1 MDYALRRLHPVPNL
15 TECSEVPYPHFR
27 AGVLKVPRRAGRIRP
42 KERDRLR
49 SAKQCSFVT
58 DRPVQSARYV
68 ERRVS
73 IVIATWLPTPAHY
86 LLVSAIAVLV
96 YILTTRARHERRAP
110 TSAIAWVLGLAL
122 MPYLILP
129 LYVLFGQRKLRPVVT
144 PRTGDVEEGHH
155 WAAEL
160 IECFGLAPPS
170 LANVRLHRDG
180 LQARDALWEIIEAAR
195 ERLDI
200 CTFLIGNDPIGAEVV
215 DRLERRARAGIR
227 VRLLLDGFGDVF
239 VPGRFL
245 RRLRRAGVEVA
256 VFRPFFSLRRLGPRN
271 LRNHR
276 KFVIADDGWLW
287 SGGRNLAAEYFIDQP
302 HQPAWLDLSFDLRG
316 AVAAEA
322 SRQFDLDWI
331 DTTRGKSA
339 AHTPQ
344 AMHVERGSLVQFLP
358 SGPDQAEDTAQSL
371 LIDACYRA
379 RRSILAVTPYFVPD
393 DSLRAA
399 LRLAAR
405 RGVAVTIVL
414 PRVSNHRLAD
424 FVRSRAMRDLAM
436 AGVEFRLLP
445 HMIHAKA
452 VVVDEVL
459 ALSGSINLD
468 LRSLLLNHEAS
479 VVFYDTRDIAW
490 FANWIEALAPQGAL
504 YAARPPGLL
513 RDIAEGLLLTVAF
526 QL

>member
-1 MDYALRRLHPVPNL
+1 M
-15 TECSEVPYPHFR
+15 
-27 AGVLKVPRRAGRIRP
+27 
-42 KERDRLR
+42 
-49 SAKQCSFVT
+49 
-58 DRPVQSARYV
+58 
-68 ERRVS
+68 
-73 IVIATWLPTPAHY
+73 IATWLPTPANY

-122 MPYLILP
+122 MPYVILP

-170 LANVRLHRDG
+170 LAQARLHRDG
-180 LQARDALWEIIEAAR
+180 IEARDALWEIIEAAHR
-195 ERLDI
+195 RLDV
-200 CTFLIGNDPIGAEVV
+200 CTFLIGNDAIGAAVV
-215 DRLERRARAGIR
+215 ERLERRAQAGVR

-239 VPGRFL
+239 VPRRFV

-276 KFVIADDGWLW
+276 KFVIADDRWLW
-287 SGGRNLAAEYFIDQP
+287 SGGRNLAAEYFIERPDHP
-302 HQPAWLDLSFDLRG
+302 VWLDLSFDLRG
-316 AVAAEA
+316 AIAAEA
-322 SRQFDLDWI
+322 ARQFDLDWT
-331 DTTRGKSA
+331 DTTRGKA
-339 AHTPQ
+339 QTHTP
-344 AMHVERGSLVQFLP
+344 AIVNVERGSLVQFLP

-379 RRSILAVTPYFVPD
+379 RRRILAVTPYFVPD

-399 LRLAAR
+399 IRLAAR
-405 RGVAVTIVL
+405 RGVSVTIVL
-414 PRVSNHRLAD
+414 PHASNHRLAD

-445 HMIHAKA
+445 RMIHAKA
-452 VVVDEVL
+452 VVVDDAL
-459 ALSGSINLD
+459 AFSGSINLD

-479 VVFYDTRDIAW
+479 VVFYGEREIAW
-490 FANWIEALAPQGAL
+490 FAGWIDELVPRGAT